1 MGDASEV
8 AAMPKQILK
17 IAVVLILVA
26 LIWKLV
32 IDEPEVSPSEEVDRI
47 D

>member
-1 MGDASEV
+1 MA
-8 AAMPKQILK
+8 KQILK

-32 IDEPEVSPSEEVDRI
+32 IDEAEPTPSEEVDRI

>member
-1 MGDASEV
+1 MA
-8 AAMPKQILK
+8 KQILK

-32 IDEPEVSPSEEVDRI
+32 VGDDEPATAEDVDRI

>member
-1 MGDASEV
+1 MAP
-8 AAMPKQILK
+8 MPKQILK

-32 IDEPEVSPSEEVDRI
+32 IDEPEPSPTEEIDRI

>member
-1 MGDASEV
+1 MGHAGECT
-8 AAMPKQILK
+8 AMAKQILK
-17 IAVVLILVA
+17 IAVVLMLIA

-32 IDEPEVSPSEEVDRI
+32 IDDKGSAADEEVDRI

>member
-1 MGDASEV
+1 MA
-8 AAMPKQILK
+8 KQILK

-32 IDEPEVSPSEEVDRI
+32 VGDETGPSDEVDRI